1 MSEKPDA
8 SAFRLIPMTIHRKRF
23 LLLVVYALIALPFVA
38 FSAVRVLKSNANSP
52 LDWMPETMP
61 AKRTYSEFTKQF
73 ESGDVVVMSWPGCT
87 IDEPKLDRVAQS
99 LRRSKVFHDEQEA
112 WYFDRVVS
120 GREVAESLMAE
131 PVSLSREKV
140 MQRLRGSLIG
150 DDGQTTCLVI
160 AFNSAG
166 LKRRGELVPY
176 IRAAAKKF
184 ADVPTSDLHLAGPV
198 IDGLSVDE
206 ASQRTMDTYAA
217 PSAIVT
223 LIVACFCLRS
233 IRSALL
239 VFGLSVFCQLITLA
253 CVDYAGE
260 SMNALLIVLP
270 PLVQVIMVAG
280 GIHLVNY
287 FKEINTYASG
297 EEAARQV
304 LSMAWLP
311 CFMSAVTS
319 VIGLASLLVSPMLPI
334 RSFGLYSSIGVLVS
348 AAVSLT
354 FIPGV
359 LSLFGRKSPTELA
372 SVARGPLHCGNSQMP
387 SSAEAREPLGQ
398 AQWGEGDHFVPHP
411 FWDGLAR
418 IVERWHRPF
427 IVVCVMGM
435 IACGLGL
442 PNLKTSIRIET
453 LFAPDSRVMT
463 DYRWLEEHV
472 GPRVPIEVLVRFDRE
487 CELPTYDRVLLVNK
501 VHRELSSLSGVS
513 ATLSAMTYLPDPK
526 TSREMPAIM
535 RRKIAAKILDD
546 SLPHFDE
553 LGVLRTTDG
562 DQTWRITAFVS
573 AVETLD
579 YGQFVANVRAHIDPL
594 LKDDDGHELANVAAS
609 CTGIMPLVHEIQR
622 QLLRDLY
629 DSFVSGFIVITIA
642 MTIVQAGLL
651 TALIPMITNIFP
663 TLIMF
668 GTLGWLGLSLDIG
681 SVMTASIA
689 LGLAIDDELHYLTF
703 FRRELEKGRSI
714 RDAIRLGY
722 RHCGVAMTQTSV
734 TCAVGLSVFSLSE
747 FIPTSR
753 FGWVMAVL
761 IALALF
767 ADLLLLPALLFSP
780 LGRFFLPSDL
790 GVAHDETGE
799 PVGVSPRT
807 SLLGEFWKHRIAS
820 GG

>member
-1 MSEKPDA
+1 
-8 SAFRLIPMTIHRKRF
+8 MTIHRKRF
-23 LLLVVYALIALPFVA
+23 LLLAVYALIALPFVA
-38 FSAVRVLKSNANSP
+38 FSAVRVLRSNANSP
-52 LDWMPETMP
+52 LDWMPESML
-61 AKRTYSEFTKQF
+61 AKRAYLDFTKQF
-73 ESGDVVVMSWPGCT
+73 ESGDVVVVSWPGCM

-99 LRRSKVFHDEQEA
+99 LRRSKVFHDEKEA

-120 GREVAESLMAE
+120 GREVAESLTAE
-131 PVSLSREKV
+131 PVSLPREKV
-140 MQRLRGSLIG
+140 AQRLRGSLIG
-150 DDGQTTCLVI
+150 DDGETTCLVI

-176 IRAAAKKF
+176 IRAAVTKY
-184 ADVPTSDLHLAGPV
+184 ADVPISDVHLAGPV
-198 IDGLSVDE
+198 IDGLSVDD

-223 LIVACFCLRS
+223 LIVACICLRS

-239 VFGLSVFCQLITLA
+239 VFGLSVFCQLVTLA

-260 SMNALLIVLP
+260 PMNALLIVLP

-287 FKEINTYASG
+287 FKEINTHVSG
-297 EEAARQV
+297 VEAARQV

-311 CFMSAVTS
+311 CFMSAMTS

-359 LSLFGRKSPTELA
+359 MSLFGRN
-372 SVARGPLHCGNSQMP
+372 VAIKLPCDEP
-387 SSAEAREPLGQ
+387 SSDMSMNSERLVTWSDDGSVE
-398 AQWGEGDHFVPHP
+398 PHP
-411 FWDGLAR
+411 FWDGLSH
-418 IVERWHRPF
+418 IVERWHRPLIAACVIAM
-427 IVVCVMGM
+427 IV
-435 IACGLGL
+435 CGLGL

-453 LFAPDSRVMT
+453 LFNSDSRIMT

-472 GPRVPIEVLVRFDRE
+472 GPRVPIEVLVRFDSE
-487 CELPTYDRVLLVNK
+487 CELSTYDRVLLVNK
-501 VHRELSSLSGVS
+501 VHRELSSLNGVG
-513 ATLSAMTYLPDPK
+513 ATLSAVTYLPDPK
-526 TSREMPAIM
+526 TPKEAPAIV
-535 RRKIAAKILDD
+535 RRKIAAKILDE
-546 SLPHFDE
+546 SLPHFDD

-573 AVETLD
+573 AVEPLD
-579 YGQFVANVRAHIDPL
+579 YGQFVAKVRTQIDPL
-594 LKDDDGHELANVAAS
+594 LKDDDGRELANVAAS
-609 CTGIMPLVHEIQR
+609 YTGIMPLVHEIQR

-629 DSFVSGFIVITIA
+629 DSFVSGFTVITIA

-722 RHCGVAMTQTSV
+722 RHCGVAMTQTSI
-734 TCAVGLSVFSLSE
+734 TCAVGLSVFAWSE

-753 FGWVMAVL
+753 FGWVMAIL
-761 IALALF
+761 ISLALF

-780 LGRFFLPSDL
+780 LGRFFLPSQ
-790 GVAHDETGE
+790 ATRQIH
-799 PVGVSPRT
+799 
-807 SLLGEFWKHRIAS
+807 AS
-820 GG
+820 SAASIVNPGPNARATHGPLTAS

>member
-1 MSEKPDA
+1 
-8 SAFRLIPMTIHRKRF
+8 MTIHRKRF
-23 LLLVVYALIALPFVA
+23 LLLAVYALIALPFVA
-38 FSAVRVLKSNANSP
+38 FSAVRVLRSNANSP
-52 LDWMPETMP
+52 LDWMPDAMP
-61 AKRTYSEFTKQF
+61 AKRAYLDFTKQF
-73 ESGDVVVMSWPGCT
+73 ESGDVVVVSWPGCT
-87 IDEPKLDRVAQS
+87 IDEPKLDRIARS
-99 LRRSKVFHDEQEA
+99 LRRSRVFHDEQDG
-112 WYFDRVVS
+112 WYFDRVIS

-131 PVSLSREKV
+131 PVNLPREKV
-140 MQRLRGSLIG
+140 VQRLRGSLIG
-150 DDGQTTCLVI
+150 DDGETTCLVI

-176 IRAAAKKF
+176 IRAAVTKF
-184 ADVPTSDLHLAGPV
+184 ADVPASDVHLAGPV

-223 LIVACFCLRS
+223 LIVACLCLRS

-260 SMNALLIVLP
+260 PMNALLIVLP

-280 GIHLVNY
+280 GVHLVNY
-287 FKEINTYASG
+287 FKEINTYVSG
-297 EEAARQV
+297 EEAGRQV
-304 LSMAWLP
+304 LAMAWLP
-311 CFMSAVTS
+311 CVMSAMTS

-348 AAVSLT
+348 VAVSLT

-359 LSLFGRKSPTELA
+359 MSLFGKKHPTSPTE
-372 SVARGPLHCGNSQMP
+372 
-387 SSAEAREPLGQ
+387 Q
-398 AQWGEGDHFVPHP
+398 AQWGENDHLAPHP
-411 FWDGLAR
+411 FWDGLSQ
-418 IVERWHRPF
+418 IVERGHQPF
-427 IVVCVMGM
+427 IAACVIAM
-435 IACGLGL
+435 IVCGLGL

-453 LFAPDSRVMT
+453 LFQSDSQIMT
-463 DYRWLEEHV
+463 DYRWLEERI
-472 GPRVPIEVLVRFDRE
+472 GPRVPIEVLVRFDSQ
-487 CELPTYDRVLLVNK
+487 CELSTYDRVLLIHK
-501 VHRELSSLSGVS
+501 IHRKLSSLRGVG
-513 ATLSAMTYLPDPK
+513 ATLSAVTYLPDPK
-526 TSREMPAIM
+526 TPKEAPAIV
-535 RRKIAAKILDD
+535 RRKIAEKVLDENL
-546 SLPHFDE
+546 SHFDD

-573 AVETLD
+573 AVEPLD
-579 YGQFVANVRAHIDPL
+579 YGQFLAKVRRHIDPL
-594 LKDDDGHELANVAAS
+594 LQDDEGRSLANVTAS
-609 CTGIMPLVHEIQR
+609 YTGIMPLVHEIQR

-629 DSFVSGFIVITIA
+629 DSFVSGFTVITIT

-663 TLIMF
+663 TLILF
-668 GTLGWLGLSLDIG
+668 GALGWLGLSLDIG

-714 RDAIRLGY
+714 RDAIRRGY
-722 RHCGVAMTQTSV
+722 RHCGVAMTQTSI
-734 TCAVGLSVFSLSE
+734 TCAVGLSVFSWSE

-753 FGWVMAVL
+753 FGWVMAIL

-780 LGRFFLPSDL
+780 LGRFFLPSPATL
-790 GVAHDETGE
+790 QVQANSAASM
-799 PVGVSPRT
+799 VSPGPNARAT
-807 SLLGEFWKHRIAS
+807 HGPLTAS
-820 GG
+820 

>member
-1 MSEKPDA
+1 
-8 SAFRLIPMTIHRKRF
+8 MTIHRKRF
-23 LLLVVYALIALPFVA
+23 LLLATYAVIALPFVA
-38 FSAVRVLKSNANSP
+38 FAAVRVLKSNANSP
-52 LDWMPETMP
+52 LDWMPESMP
-61 AKRTYSEFTKQF
+61 AKRTYAEFTRQF
-73 ESGDVVVMSWPGCT
+73 ESGDIVVMSWPGCT
-87 IDEPKLDRVAQS
+87 IDEPKIDRVAQS

-112 WYFDRVVS
+112 WYFDRVIS
-120 GREVAESLMAE
+120 GREVAESLMTE
-131 PVSLSREKV
+131 PVSLPREKV
-140 MQRLRGSLIG
+140 VQRLRGSLIG
-150 DDGQTTCLVI
+150 DDEQTTCLVI

-176 IRAAAKKF
+176 LRAAVTKF
-184 ADVPTSDLHLAGPV
+184 ADVPAADIHLAGPV

-217 PSAIVT
+217 PSAIIT
-223 LIVACFCLRS
+223 LIVACLCLRS

-260 SMNALLIVLP
+260 PMNALLIVLP

-287 FKEINTYASG
+287 FKEINTHVSG

-311 CFMSAVTS
+311 CFMSVLTS

-359 LSLFGRKSPTELA
+359 MSLFGRKVAGTFPRDEPFASDATSPSRVTNLERL
-372 SVARGPLHCGNSQMP
+372 VAQSDD
-387 SSAEAREPLGQ
+387 
-398 AQWGEGDHFVPHP
+398 GDFEPHP
-411 FWDGLAR
+411 FWDRLAR

-427 IVVCVMGM
+427 IAACVMGM

-453 LFAPDSRVMT
+453 LFGPDSRVMT

-472 GPRVPIEVLVRFDRE
+472 GPRVPIEVLVRFDSE
-487 CELPTYDRVLLVNK
+487 CELSTYDRVLLVNK
-501 VHRELSSLSGVS
+501 VHRELSSLNGVG
-513 ATLSAMTYLPDPK
+513 ATLSAVTYLPDPK
-526 TSREMPAIM
+526 TSRDMPAIV
-535 RRKIAAKILDD
+535 RRRIAAKILDD
-546 SLPHFDE
+546 SLTHFDE

-573 AVETLD
+573 AVEPLD
-579 YGQFVANVRAHIDPL
+579 YGQFVARVRRHIDPL
-594 LKDDDGHELANVAAS
+594 LVDDDGRELPNVAAS
-609 CTGIMPLVHEIQR
+609 YTGIMPLVHEIQR
-622 QLLRDLY
+622 QLLRDLF
-629 DSFVSGFIVITIA
+629 DSFVSGFTVITIA

-753 FGWVMAVL
+753 FGWVMAIL

-780 LGRFFLPSDL
+780 LGRFFLPSTQTTTHNVIPSGQSSERL
-790 GVAHDETGE
+790 PVAPHTSFDHARQPNEAASLTDE
-799 PVGVSPRT
+799 VY
-807 SLLGEFWKHRIAS
+807 
-820 GG
+820 

>member
-1 MSEKPDA
+1 
-8 SAFRLIPMTIHRKRF
+8 MTIHRKRF
-23 LLLVVYALIALPFVA
+23 LLLAVYALIAFPFVA
-38 FSAVRVLKSNANSP
+38 FAAVRVLKSNANSP
-52 LDWMPETMP
+52 LDWMPESMP
-61 AKRTYSEFTKQF
+61 AKRTYLDFTKQF
-73 ESGDVVVMSWPGCT
+73 ESGDVIVVSWPGCT
-87 IDEPKLDRVAQS
+87 IDEPKLDRVTQS
-99 LRRSKVFHDEQEA
+99 LRRSKVFHDEHEA

-120 GREVAESLMAE
+120 GREVVKSMMAE
-131 PVSLSREKV
+131 PVNLTREKV
-140 MQRLRGSLIG
+140 VERLRGSLVG
-150 DDGQTTCLVI
+150 NDGETTCLVI
-160 AFNSAG
+160 AFNANG
-166 LKRRGELVPY
+166 LKHRSDIVPY
-176 IRAAAKKF
+176 IRAAVKKH
-184 ADVPTSDLHLAGPV
+184 AEIPSSDLHLAGPV

-223 LIVACFCLRS
+223 LIVACVCLRS

-260 SMNALLIVLP
+260 PMNALLIVLP

-287 FKEINTYASG
+287 FKEISSHVTG

-304 LSMAWLP
+304 LAMSWLP
-311 CFMSAVTS
+311 CMMSALTS

-348 AAVSLT
+348 AAISLT

-359 LSLFGRKSPTELA
+359 MSLFGRRNNSSSTEQLSSHHAPRDELNA
-372 SVARGPLHCGNSQMP
+372 SSIEGAVGNRDLLEANGSSRGAMTATY
-387 SSAEAREPLGQ
+387 SSASPNEERIDDLE
-398 AQWGEGDHFVPHP
+398 PHP
-411 FWDGLAR
+411 FWDRLSH
-418 IVERWHRPF
+418 IVERWHRSF
-427 IVVCVMGM
+427 IAACVIAMIVCG
-435 IACGLGL
+435 AGL
-442 PNLKTSIRIET
+442 PKLKTSIRIET
-453 LFAPDSRVMT
+453 LFGPESRIMS

-472 GPRVPIEVLVRFDRE
+472 GPRVPIEVLIRFDSE
-487 CELPTYDRVLLVNK
+487 CEMPIYERVLLVSK
-501 VHRELSSLSGVS
+501 VHRELSSLDGVG

-526 TSREMPAIM
+526 TPREMPAPM
-535 RRKIAAKILDD
+535 RRKIGTQIIEQ
-546 SLPHFDE
+546 SLSHFND

-562 DQTWRITAFVS
+562 DQTWRFTAFVS
-573 AVETLD
+573 AIEPLD
-579 YGQFVANVRAHIDPL
+579 YGKFVAKARDQIDPL
-594 LKDDDGHELANVAAS
+594 LRDNEGNTLTNVATS
-609 CTGIMPLVHEIQR
+609 YTGIMPLVHEIQR
-622 QLLRDLY
+622 QLLHDLY
-629 DSFVSGFIVITIA
+629 DSFVSGFTVITIA

-668 GTLGWLGLSLDIG
+668 GALGWLGLSLDIG

-703 FRRELEKGRSI
+703 FRRELEKGRTI

-722 RHCGVAMTQTSV
+722 RHCGVAMTQTSI
-734 TCAVGLSVFSLSE
+734 TCAVGLSVFAWSE

-753 FGWVMAVL
+753 FGWVMAIL
-761 IALALF
+761 IGLALF

-790 GVAHDETGE
+790 DSA
-799 PVGVSPRT
+799 RT
-807 SLLGEFWKHRIAS
+807 K
-820 GG
+820 